1 MCRPSFQWMP
11 ERKRGGHRWKQ
22 DIVKDKWLYSVCP
35 EEFMHSFSSWRKYA
49 PVFIILNERRLTSKN
64 YIPLRCFFILLGH
77 LETFSFIAAQFYGK
91 KFHISAFL
99 LKEYGN
105 KTRRESVLPIILGL
119 GRSFK
124 LFLAIFK
131 QFCPGLKGKKAY
143 SSRQQVGQK
152 MLDCWRFNN
161 SVE

>member
-1 MCRPSFQWMP
+1 MYQF
-11 ERKRGGHRWKQ
+11 
-22 DIVKDKWLYSVCP
+22 YSQKLFIRVSCA
-35 EEFMHSFSSWRKYA
+35 SFSKT
-49 PVFIILNERRLTSKN
+49 FIFRLTSKN

-99 LKEYGN
+99 PKEYGN
-105 KTRRESVLPIILGL
+105 KTRRESLLPIILGL
-119 GRSFK
+119 GRSFE
-124 LFLAIFK
+124 LFFLAICK

-152 MLDCWRFNN
+152 MLDCWCFNI